1 MAVSG
6 ACSGTSS
13 ELQAS
18 STTNFTCSLARPS
31 PATVTARP
39 AHAPSLPTASPPL
52 PPLPPPLPRL
62 CLLSLH
68 LRPTSVSNP
77 CHRHSH
83 HHQFYRH
90 HRHHTTAT
98 ASIIATTTT
107 TAATTTATAASHTV
121 SRARSGTYLRVR
133 TQDRTVTDSTGKP
146 TGCCGCDGERTV
158 RWPEKSLGSEHGG
171 GGSRRK
177 GSAGL

>member
-1 MAVSG
+1 MGG

-39 AHAPSLPTASPPL
+39 AHAPSLPTASPPP

-62 CLLSLH
+62 RLLSLR

-77 CHRHSH
+77 CHRHSR

-98 ASIIATTTT
+98 ASTTATTTTT
-107 TAATTTATAASHTV
+107 TAAATAATAATAASHGLTRKV
-121 SRARSGTYLRVR
+121 GHIPARADPR
-133 TQDRTVTDSTGKP
+133 QDTGKP

-158 RWPEKSLGSEHGG
+158 RWPEKRWGPRPLWLLQPADAA
-171 GGSRRK
+171 SR
-177 GSAGL
+177 